1 MKTTL
6 VVIQNDSDH
15 AEAKALVEGL
25 MRSSDAADQARM
37 TAQARLIEAYE
48 RTRWPRRATRLPE
61 LLAYLMDQH
70 NLTRA
75 DLVPLLGTPSR
86 VSEVLNGKRE
96 LSMTMVRKLRER
108 FHISADLL
116 IPRTHPRT
124 KAA

>member
-6 VVIQNDSDH
+6 VVIQSDSDH
-15 AEAKALVEGL
+15 AEAKALVERL

-48 RTRWPRRATRLPE
+48 RTGWPRRAPSLPE
-61 LLAYLMDQH
+61 LLAYLMDQYS
-70 NLTRA
+70 LTRA
-75 DLVPLLGTPSR
+75 DLVPLLGTASR

-96 LSMTMVRKLRER
+96 LSMSMIRKLRER

-116 IPRTHPRT
+116 IPRTRPRT
-124 KAA
+124 MAA